1 MARLMRWLRRIGVGA
16 IGLALI
22 GWVAFAGLTYAGQR
36 SLLFRPDPTDIAGL
50 AQDLAHGEAVRLMA
64 EDGVALNAWWVPPQR
79 ADAPVYLYL
88 HGNAGNLRLRLGRFA
103 ELTRTGAGLLAVSW
117 RGYGGSE
124 GEPSEEGFHR
134 DAAAA
139 HAFVVARIPAQ
150 RIVAFGESLGTAP
163 AIRLA
168 ATRDVGALVLDS
180 AYSAIA
186 DIGQRRFPLL
196 PVRLLIRD
204 PFDAAADAPQ
214 VRVPVLAAHCRQDWI
229 TPLDLAEALMAAF
242 PTPPRLVVVDRR
254 CHLPRLSEAIGPALP
269 ALLGALGLR
278 P

>member
-1 MARLMRWLRRIGVGA
+1 V
-16 IGLALI
+16 
-22 GWVAFAGLTYAGQR
+22 
-36 SLLFRPDPTDIAGL
+36 
-50 AQDLAHGEAVRLMA
+50 
-64 EDGVALNAWWVPPQR
+64 AWWVPPAR
-79 ADAPVYLYL
+79 DDAPVYLYL

-103 ELTRTGAGLLAVSW
+103 ELTRNGAGLLALSW

-124 GEPSEEGFHR
+124 GEPSEDGFHR

-139 HAFVVARIPAQ
+139 HAFIAARLPAR

-163 AIRLA
+163 AVRLA
-168 ATRDVGALVLDS
+168 ATREVGALVLDS

-204 PFDAAADAPQ
+204 PFDAAADAP
-214 VRVPVLAAHCRQDWI
+214 RVTAPVLAAHCRQDWI
-229 TPLDLAEALMAAF
+229 TPLDLAERLMAAF
-242 PTPPRLVVVDRR
+242 PSRPRLIVVDRR
-254 CHLPRLSEAIGPALP
+254 CHLPRFSEAIGPALP
-269 ALLGALGLR
+269 ELLAPLGLR